1 MGGLRQVLGGLESTQ
16 KWSSCAT
23 VGDNDTTTAAIEGT
37 AAGESPPT
45 AQRPLMKV
53 MTLTARP
60 AKDCVKTASPHSSL
74 WILMDPLW
82 RDSTQHPSS
91 HPGLIQVIACPH
103 HGLLDQQQRKLIP
116 GLFGRFCLKVKANL
130 YKRMLIWEL

>member
-16 KWSSCAT
+16 KWSSCGT
-23 VGDNDTTTAAIEGT
+23 VGDNDTTTAALEGT
-37 AAGESPPT
+37 AAGESPHT
-45 AQRPLMKV
+45 ADSSEDADDGND
-53 MTLTARP
+53 T
-60 AKDCVKTASPHSSL
+60 DSKTRNRLRENSLSSL
-74 WILMDPLW
+74 LFVELNGPLW

-130 YKRMLIWEL
+130 YK